1 MKKEDIQPWD
11 WQRILFGEAPPE
23 FLVEVFVRTF
33 IIYLALL
40 IIVRLMGKRMGGQL
54 TVSELAVMVTLGAI
68 VSPAMQIPQLGV
80 LMGILILICALIFQ
94 RGLNLTETK
103 SPAFEKIS
111 QGETQLLVK
120 HGRIQLDQM
129 AVAKV
134 SRQQL
139 FSALRSENVYNLG
152 DTGRVYLEACGI
164 FSIYK
169 TEEPA
174 AGLPIFPPT
183 DDAVNCYAQELVE
196 NCRACATCGNVTDSE
211 DEDEACQVCTAKTWI
226 SATISVKS
234 QLADS

>member
-11 WQRILFGEAPPE
+11 WERILFGEAPPE
-23 FLVEVFVRTF
+23 FLVEVFLRTF
-33 IIYLALL
+33 IIYVALL
-40 IIVRLMGKRMGGQL
+40 IIVRAMGKRMGGQL

-80 LMGILILICALIFQ
+80 LMGIMILICALIFQ
-94 RGLNLTETK
+94 RGLNITETK

-120 HGRIQLDQM
+120 NGRILLDQM
-129 AVAKV
+129 DIAKV

-139 FSALRSENVYNLG
+139 FSALRSENIYNLG
-152 DTGRVYLEACGI
+152 DIGRVYLEACGI

-174 AGLPIFPPT
+174 AGLPIFPPS
-183 DDAVNCYAQELVE
+183 DEAVNCYSQEIVAD
-196 NCRACATCGNVTDSE
+196 CRACATCGHVTDST
-211 DEDEACQVCTAKTWI
+211 DPDIVCDVCNAKTWI
-226 SATISVKS
+226 SATISIKS